1 GLVRNLRADGHDV
14 RRLVRRAPRADAE
27 IRWDPAGGS
36 LEPSAVD
43 GADAVVHLAGAGV
56 GDHRWT
62 DDYKREIR
70 ESRVSGTTAVAGA
83 ITQAAA
89 PPRVLL
95 SGSAVG
101 YYGDTA
107 DIVADESS
115 PSGEGFLA
123 SVVRER

>member
-1 GLVRNLRADGHDV
+1 MKVVVTGSSGLIGAALVRNLRADGHDV
-14 RRLVRRAPRADAE
+14 RRLVRRAPRADDE
-27 IRWDPAGGS
+27 IGWDPAGGS

-83 ITQAAA
+83 IAAA
-89 PPRVLL
+89 AQPPRVLL
-95 SGSAVG
+95 C
-101 YYGDTA
+101 
-107 DIVADESS
+107 
-115 PSGEGFLA
+115 
-123 SVVRER
+123 